1 MWIQVLPGVLAAVAL
16 LVLPGTAVLLALRTG
31 PTTALLVSPAVSLAL
46 TAIGTLCAH
55 AAAKPWHPG
64 WTLAVTVVAMAGCIC
79 CRLLARRVVA
89 RWAGRGL
96 HPAMVRRVRERTRL
110 DLIGPRAGVQ
120 YAIGAVISWAWTV
133 PVYLAMFRAPTTIGQ
148 RFDNA
153 FHLNAIEAIV
163 RTGRATPMDS
173 GAITRGGAYP
183 NGWHTAAAGVQE
195 LTGLD
200 LAPSVHALT
209 LVVVLLVWPASMSL
223 LVELLVRPGLIVR
236 LATPVVALAFPS
248 YPLGLLGFG
257 IAYPYILGIAVAPVL
272 AALGIDLL
280 RRRRILSCPV
290 RTTLT
295 VTLAGIGTG
304 IAHPSAAIT
313 ALLVV
318 LPFEALELLRS
329 LRALRRSPH
338 TRAARTRDRHAPTST
353 RRPWLWSVLLAVFV
367 LGTCAIWVL
376 VVPSLSSADWR
387 PFQTLPQAIGEM
399 ALGGGMRK
407 EVTGLFVCLTAGG
420 VLLALTSR
428 IRARRGGDG
437 AASADGWDRGWDRQ
451 AGPLLALLCP
461 GLVYLVA
468 SAVWNE
474 QLRTTLSGFLY
485 TSPYRAA
492 AAMVIGAVPLALSCV
507 QFLAASARHRA
518 DARFPR
524 HGRIHGLMTVPVALV
539 LAAVLAVSATGSSSI
554 TPQYRQVSRAYDDA
568 RPAAI
573 LLDHDERTM
582 MQALPDLVPKDGYV
596 VADPWKGG
604 GLVYAF
610 GDREAS
616 ETYMLTPR
624 TDQEKYRDRHLDR
637 ITEDPAVCAAL
648 PTDRPLFYLDLDP
661 RRLNQDDI
669 TRSGYTGMARVT
681 ASTPGFTLIHT
692 QGTSH
697 LYRIDAC

>member
-55 AAAKPWHPG
+55 AAAMPWNPG
-64 WTLAVTVVAMAGCIC
+64 WTLAVTVVAVAGCIC
-79 CRLLARRVVA
+79 CRLFARRVVA
-89 RWAGRGL
+89 RWAGLGR
-96 HPAMVRRVRERTRL
+96 HPAMVRRVRECNRL
-110 DLIGPRAGVQ
+110 DLIGPRAGIQ
-120 YAIGAVISWAWTV
+120 YAIGAVIAWAWTV

-195 LTGLD
+195 LTGLE

-248 YPLGLLGFG
+248 YPLGLLGWG

-295 VTLAGIGTG
+295 VALAGIGTG
-304 IAHPSAAIT
+304 IAHPSAAII

-329 LRALRRSPH
+329 LRALRRSRAPH
-338 TRAARTRDRHAPTST
+338 AWGRRTPAAV
-353 RRPWLWSVLLAVFV
+353 RRLWLWPGLLTAFV
-367 LGTCAIWVL
+367 VASLAIWAL
-376 VVPSLSSADWR
+376 LVPSLSSADWR
-387 PFQTLPQAIGEM
+387 PFQSLPQAIGET
-399 ALGGGMRK
+399 LTGGGMHR
-407 EVTGLFVCLTAGG
+407 EVPPLVLCLTVGG
-420 VLLALTSR
+420 AVLALTSR
-428 IRARRGGDG
+428 TRARRGSPS
-437 AASADGWDRGWDRQ
+437 ATAADGWDRGWDRE
-451 AGPLLALLCP
+451 AGPLLALICP

-468 SAVWNE
+468 SAVWTE
-474 QLRTTLSGFLY
+474 PIRTGLSGFLY
-485 TSPYRAA
+485 SSPYRAA
-492 AAMVIGAVPLALSCV
+492 AVLPLATVPMALSCL
-507 QFLAASARHRA
+507 QFLAARARRA
-518 DARFPR
+518 ADTRFPR
-524 HGRIHGLMTVPVALV
+524 RVRTRAL
-539 LAAVLAVSATGSSSI
+539 ATAVLALVVAILLAATTVLS
-554 TPQYRQVSRAYDDA
+554 TATRPMYRMISGAYDGN

-573 LLDHDERTM
+573 LVDNDERTI
-582 MQALPDLVPKDGYV
+582 MQALPELTPPDAYV

-610 GDREAS
+610 GDRQPS

-624 TDQEKYRDRHLDR
+624 TPAEKYRDRHLDDAAD
-637 ITEDPAVCAAL
+637 DPAVCAAL
-648 PTDRPLFYLDLDP
+648 PTGRPLYYLDLDA
-661 RRLNQDDI
+661 RRINRDDI
-669 TRSGYTGMARVT
+669 VRSGYTGMERVS
-681 ASTPGFTLIHT
+681 AATPGFTLVHS